1 MTHIMLDVE
10 TWGTRPGCAIRS
22 IGAVVFDPSGRVPE
36 GQAFYANIY
45 GETCT
50 AAGLH
55 IEAGTAE
62 WWEDQSPEAKAHLKD
77 DPLPL
82 RDALEQFQAFFMRN
96 RGRYVWG
103 HGASFDAPILG
114 EAFRRLSLSEPWGF
128 WNLRDTRT
136 LYDVAGVSLRDIP
149 REGTHHNALDDA
161 KHQAL
166 VVQLAYKKLGL
177 TNG

>member
-1 MTHIMLDVE
+1 MTHVMLDLE

-22 IGAVVFDPSGRVPE
+22 IGAVVFDPWHP
-36 GQAFYANIY
+36 QPDADFFYANVW
-45 GETCT
+45 GESCI

-62 WWEDQSPEAKAHLKD
+62 WWEDQSPEARAHLGAN
-77 DPLPL
+77 PLPL
-82 RDALEQFQAFFMRN
+82 RRAMEQFQAFFMRN

-114 EAFRRLSLSEPWGF
+114 EAFRRLSMSEPWNF

-136 LYDVAGVSLRDIP
+136 VYDMAELRLGDFP

-161 KHQAL
+161 RHQVRVLQA
-166 VVQLAYKKLGL
+166 AYKKLGL
-177 TNG
+177 ANG